1 MFTTGLLHTAYKAA
15 FTIKDQL
22 VPKTWNRTDSMQDQ
36 NWYMEE
42 RMLLLALTDVDVE
55 EEEKMKMR
63 SRLVEFDVPELCGVG
78 NLSLLL

>member
-1 MFTTGLLHTAYKAA
+1 
-15 FTIKDQL
+15 
-22 VPKTWNRTDSMQDQ
+22 MQDH

-63 SRLVEFDVPELCGVG
+63 SRLVEFDVPELCRVG